1 MKRNGNTIYP
11 QSVNS
16 DVYSDNIKEK
26 SRKEHNN
33 ANVPQYS
40 KHSTLLLI
48 SPIYSLSRM
57 TTYIEYIFTFPNT
70 YQKKKKKNLLFLIE
84 LELLIELDQNTHVKD
99 HKLNKTYLLIKL
111 NPKPTSMTHNRQLQN
126 YENTLDPR
134 KNQ

>member
-57 TTYIEYIFTFPNT
+57 TTYIESIYLLFLILI
-70 YQKKKKKNLLFLIE
+70 KKKKNLLFLIE
-84 LELLIELDQNTHVKD
+84 LERLIELDQNTHVKD